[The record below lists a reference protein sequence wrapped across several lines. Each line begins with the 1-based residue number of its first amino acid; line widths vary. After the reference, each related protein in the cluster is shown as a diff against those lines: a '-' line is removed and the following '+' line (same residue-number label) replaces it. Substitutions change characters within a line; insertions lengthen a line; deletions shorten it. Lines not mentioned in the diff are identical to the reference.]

1 MKEEIKRQRE
11 LTVLRGW
18 LEGLKD
24 VKKVNGTRN
33 FNDVVNAVCKFTGK
47 KRPTMMNQWYKG
59 VQVKQYF
66 IGKTIKNKL
75 YIYLR
80 ADDNGSQLEQRISQ
94 LENNLIKTYAN
105 YSNDT
110 KKGYY
115 EYFTEHTGFGI
126 NKEILNKARKEVK
139 EMKERKNESQ
149 SNIAKKCDELK
160 AFLLSKNE
168 QYGDSALTPIRIFS
182 KSDDKEQ
189 LKVRIDDKLN
199 RLLQGNANIEK
210 DEDVIKDL
218 IGYLILLLI
227 SMES

>member
-11 LTVLRGW
+11 LTILRDW
-18 LEGLKD
+18 LVGLKD

-33 FNDVVNAVCKFTGK
+33 FNDVVNAVCKYTGK
-47 KRPTMMNQWYKG
+47 KRPTMMNQWYKS

-80 ADDNGSQLEQRISQ
+80 ADDNGSHIEQRIRQ
-94 LENNLIKTYAN
+94 LENNIIKTYAN

-115 EYFTEHTGFGI
+115 DYFTEHTGF
-126 NKEILNKARKEVK
+126 NREILNKARKEVK

-168 QYGDSALTPIRIFS
+168 QYGEGLDSLS
-182 KSDDKEQ
+182 KS
-189 LKVRIDDKLN
+189 I
-199 RLLQGNANIEK
+199 IH
-210 DEDVIKDL
+210 
-218 IGYLILLLI
+218 
-227 SMES
+227 

>member
-1 MKEEIKRQRE
+1 MVVTLNKE
-11 LTVLRGW
+11 L
-18 LEGLKD
+18 
-24 VKKVNGTRN
+24 
-33 FNDVVNAVCKFTGK
+33 
-47 KRPTMMNQWYKG
+47 
-59 VQVKQYF
+59 
-66 IGKTIKNKL
+66 
-75 YIYLR
+75 
-80 ADDNGSQLEQRISQ
+80 DNNI
-94 LENNLIKTYAN
+94 IKTYAN

-115 EYFTEHTGFGI
+115 DYFTEHTGF
-126 NKEILNKARKEVK
+126 NREILNKARKEVK
-139 EMKERKNESQ
+139 EMKERKNESH